1 MTLFAVQSDLTLTY
15 QHFQF
20 L

>member
-1 MTLFAVQSDLTLTY
+1 MTLFALQSDLTLTY
-15 QHFQF
+15 RHFQF